1 MTTSFLHPL
10 FFLLLIPVPFL
21 VALYI
26 LRRRNPSTFTLST
39 TKAFRGKKPAL
50 RSRLYW
56 LPEMLLLLSYILV
69 VIALARPQTTENHST
84 RETEGINIMLA
95 LDVSGSMLAQDLK
108 PNRIEAAKE
117 VAQEFVAS
125 RPNDNIGL
133 VVFAGESYT
142 QAPLTTDHAIVQNF
156 LSHVDL
162 GVLDDGTAI
171 GSGLATSISRLK
183 DVEGESKVVIL
194 LTDGTNNAGAIAPTT
209 AAEIA
214 KSFGIRV
221 YTIGVGTK
229 GEAPTPVQTLLGV
242 EYMMLPVEI
251 DEASLRQIAETTGGK
266 YFRATDNEELK
277 RIYSEIDKMEKVKLK
292 VENFTQ
298 KTELYHFYLWGAF
311 VLGLLALVLRNSWLK
326 RLP

>member
-1 MTTSFLHPL
+1 MITFAHPL
-10 FFLLLIPVPFL
+10 FFLLLLAVPPL
-21 VALYI
+21 IALFVMR
-26 LRRRNPSTFTLST
+26 LRTPATFTLSST
-39 TKAFRGKKPAL
+39 GAFRGFKATL
-50 RSRLYW
+50 RSRLHW
-56 LPEMLLLLSYILV
+56 LPEALLLVSFV
-69 VIALARPQTTENHST
+69 FAVIAMARPQTTNSHST

-156 LSHVDL
+156 LSGVEL

-183 DVEGESKVVIL
+183 ETKGESKVVIL

-221 YTIGVGTK
+221 YTIGVGTM
-229 GEAPTPVQTLLGV
+229 GEAPTPVQTLLGI
-242 EYMMLPVEI
+242 EYMMMPVEI
-251 DEASLRQIAETTGGK
+251 DEASLKQIADTTGGQ

-277 RIYSEIDKMEKVKLK
+277 EIYAEIDRMEKVKLK

-298 KTELYHFYLWGAF
+298 KTELFPDFLWVA
-311 VLGLLALVLRNSWLK
+311 LGLAVLALLLRNTWLK

>member
-1 MTTSFLHPL
+1 MTTFAHPL
-10 FFLLLIPVPFL
+10 FFLLLLLVPAL

-26 LRRRNPSTFTLST
+26 WRLRTPSTFTLST
-39 TKAFRGKKPAL
+39 TGAFKGFRPTL

-56 LPEMLLLLSYILV
+56 LPEVLLLGSYILT
-69 VIALARPQTTENHST
+69 VIALARPQTTDSHST

-156 LSHVDL
+156 LSQVEL

-183 DVEGESKVVIL
+183 EVEGESKVVIL

-221 YTIGVGTK
+221 YTIGVGTM
-229 GEAPTPVQTLLGV
+229 GEAPTPVQTLLGI
-242 EYMMLPVEI
+242 EYMMMPVEI
-251 DEASLRQIAETTGGK
+251 DEASLRQIADTTGGQ

-277 RIYSEIDKMEKVKLK
+277 EIYSEIDRMEKVKLK

-298 KTELYHFYLWGAF
+298 KTELYHYFLWVA
-311 VLGLLALVLRNSWLK
+311 LGLAVLALLLRNSWLK

>member
-1 MTTSFLHPL
+1 MTSFAHPL
-10 FFLLLIPVPFL
+10 LFLLLLLVPLL
-21 VALYI
+21 VGLYVWR
-26 LRRRNPSTFTLST
+26 LKSPSAFTLST
-39 TKAFRGKKPAL
+39 TGAFRGFKSGIRAKL
-50 RSRLYW
+50 FW
-56 LPEMLLLLSYILV
+56 LPEALLLGSFVLG
-69 VIALARPQTTENHST
+69 VIAMARPQTTNSSST

-142 QAPLTTDHAIVQNF
+142 QSPLTTDHAVVQSF
-156 LSHVDL
+156 LSQVEL

-183 DVEGESKVVIL
+183 EVEGDSKVVIL

-214 KSFGIRV
+214 RSFGIRV
-221 YTIGVGTK
+221 YTIGVGTM
-229 GEAPTPVQTLLGV
+229 GQAPTPVQTLLGI

-251 DEASLRQIAETTGGK
+251 DEASLRQIADTTGGR

-277 RIYSEIDKMEKVKLK
+277 EIYAEIDRLEKVKLK

-298 KTELYHFYLWGAF
+298 KTELYHYYLWGA
-311 VLGLLALVLRNSWLK
+311 LGLAVLALLLRNSWLK

>member
-1 MTTSFLHPL
+1 MITFAHPL
-10 FFLLLIPVPFL
+10 FFLLLLFVPL
-21 VALYI
+21 LTALY
-26 LRRRNPSTFTLST
+26 LWRQKTPSSFTIST
-39 TKAFRGKKPAL
+39 TGAFKEFRPGARARL
-50 RSRLYW
+50 SRL
-56 LPEMLLLLSYILV
+56 PSILLLISCILAV
-69 VIALARPQTTENHST
+69 VALARPQTTLSRST

-117 VAQEFVAS
+117 VAQKFVAS

-156 LSHVDL
+156 LSQVEL

-171 GSGLATSISRLK
+171 GSGLATGISRLK
-183 DVEGESKVVIL
+183 EEEGESKVLIL
-194 LTDGTNNAGAIAPTT
+194 LTDGTNNAGAIEPAT

-221 YTIGVGTK
+221 YTIGVGTI
-229 GEAPTPVQTLLGV
+229 GEAPTPVQTLLGI

-251 DEASLRQIAETTGGK
+251 DEDMLRRIADTTGGK
-266 YFRATDNEELK
+266 YFRATDNDELK
-277 RIYSEIDKMEKVKLK
+277 MIYAEIDKLEKVKLR
-292 VENFTQ
+292 VDNFTS
-298 KTELYHFYLWGAF
+298 KTELYHYFLWSAF
-311 VLGLLALVLRNSWLK
+311 LFAATALLLRNTWLR